1 MALRK
6 REIELLTDKV
16 AVNLIKSGNI
26 KLNKDVSILKN
37 IIRDVLEEDVQ
48 KEREIDAKT
57 KKLLEQYS
65 GEIEK
70 EKADSIKLFL
80 MAKRKVAKQEGF
92 LL

>member
-1 MALRK
+1 MALKK

-26 KLNKDVSILKN
+26 KLNKDASILKG

-48 KEREIDAKT
+48 KEREIDVKT
-57 KKLLEQYS
+57 KELLKQYS
-65 GEIEK
+65 SEIEK
-70 EKADSIKLFL
+70 ERADSIKLFL

>member
-6 REIELLTDKV
+6 REVELLADKI
-16 AVNLIKSGNI
+16 AVNLIRSGNI
-26 KLNKDVSILKN
+26 KLNKDISILRSVVKS
-37 IIRDVLEEDVQ
+37 VLEEDVQ
-48 KEREIDAKT
+48 REKEIDAKT

-65 GEIEK
+65 SEIEK
-70 EKADSIKLFL
+70 EGADSSKLFL

>member
-1 MALRK
+1 MALKK
-6 REIELLTDKV
+6 REIELLTDKI

-26 KLNKDVSILKN
+26 KLNKDASILKS

-65 GEIEK
+65 NEIEK
-70 EKADSIKLFL
+70 EKADSLKLFL

>member
-80 MAKRKVAKQEGF
+80 MVKRKVAKQEGF

>member
-1 MALRK
+1 MALKK

-26 KLNKDVSILKN
+26 KLNKDASILKS

-48 KEREIDAKT
+48 KEKEIDAKT

-65 GEIEK
+65 NEIEK